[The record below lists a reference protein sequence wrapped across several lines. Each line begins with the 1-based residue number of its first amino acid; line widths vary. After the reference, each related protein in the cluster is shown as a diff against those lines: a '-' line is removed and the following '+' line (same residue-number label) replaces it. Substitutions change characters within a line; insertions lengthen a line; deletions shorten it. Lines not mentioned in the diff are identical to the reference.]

1 MDIGTTAADN
11 STNSA
16 PSKSDS
22 SFSKLTGDL
31 NNFLTLL
38 TTQLQFQDPMSP
50 LDTHEFTNQLVLFS
64 GVEQQIQQNQN
75 LEQLITLQ
83 KNGVALGAV
92 DYIGKEIEASGRTT
106 MLQDGAAKFAYLL
119 PEEAKA
125 ASLRIFDS
133 SGSLVFHEIG
143 RAHV

>member
-50 LDTHEFTNQLVLFS
+50 LDTHEFTNPLVLFS

-75 LEQLITLQ
+75 LEQIITLQ

-92 DYIGKEIEASGRTT
+92 DYIGTETKASGRTT
-106 MLQDGAAKFAYLL
+106 MLQ
-119 PEEAKA
+119 
-125 ASLRIFDS
+125 
-133 SGSLVFHEIG
+133 EIG

>member
-92 DYIGKEIEASGRTT
+92 DYIGKEIRSEEHTSELQSLMRTSY
-106 MLQDGAAKFAYLL
+106 A
-119 PEEAKA
+119 
-125 ASLRIFDS
+125 
-133 SGSLVFHEIG
+133 VFCLKKKK
-143 RAHV
+143 

>member
-64 GVEQQIQQNQN
+64 GVEQQIKQNQN

-83 KNGVALGAV
+83 KNGVELGAV
-92 DYIGKEIEASGRTT
+92 DYIDKELDAPGRTP
-106 MLQDGAAKFAYLL
+106 MLTEGA
-119 PEEAKA
+119 P
-125 ASLRIFDS
+125 R
-133 SGSLVFHEIG
+133 
-143 RAHV
+143 

>member
-50 LDTHEFTNQLVLFS
+50 LDTHEFTNHLVLFS
-64 GVEQQIQQNQN
+64 DVATKNQQKQN
-75 LEQLITLQ
+75 LTQPTTLP
-83 KNGVALGAV
+83 KNDRAPVAGV
-92 DYIGKEIEASGRTT
+92 RTEDHRVGT
-106 MLQDGAAKFAYLL
+106 
-119 PEEAKA
+119 
-125 ASLRIFDS
+125 
-133 SGSLVFHEIG
+133 
-143 RAHV
+143 